1 MPALCVNA
9 SGQNSLPLPSP
20 ADCIDYTARMIY
32 TLLYRLAHGDG
43 YHGRA
48 FVSIPALAT
57 MRGVSVSTMDKAL
70 SRLRRNSW
78 IHTSRRKAGLL
89 ITPLVKLA
97 QRDFVYLEDHR
108 NAPARDTPF
117 SPAPVTHFLRISS
130 SSAADSY
137 IRKNKSI
144 KTDTEIQQ
152 TPEQERTNE
161 TNTVTAPAKV
171 VVSMKEKKDAPITE
185 PNMEP
190 ITEPLAQLVTEG
202 KLTESAARYLA
213 KDVDPAVVRDAVAAV
228 KEIAAKNGVKC
239 WPALL
244 RTATR
249 ERYKPTSAPEPIRRR
264 SDLWR
269 APARSA
275 EPMISAPARVTAKAP
290 ASRLQSPV
298 GVPIGDLALLPA
310 PVRQQILKRRER
322 ENLSP

>member
-1 MPALCVNA
+1 MTTVPIPVSAVNA

-20 ADCIDYTARMIY
+20 ADCIDYTARMLY

-130 SSAADSY
+130 SSAADSLY
-137 IRKNKSI
+137 RKNKSI

-152 TPEQERTNE
+152 TPKPERTNE
-161 TNTVTAPAKV
+161 TNTVTALAKV
-171 VVSMKEKKDAPITE
+171 VVSMKEKTEPIT
-185 PNMEP
+185 EP

-275 EPMISAPARVTAKAP
+275 EQMLPAPASMTAKAP

-322 ENLSP
+322 ENLFP